1 MVQYFLK
8 TVVDPEIKE
17 VLEYTLN
24 IARKHL
30 QRIREIYIREK
41 HPIPRGFTAED
52 VNLEAPRLFSDSVII
67 SFLADLARSRLDG
80 YSTALQ
86 TCARSDVRQYFT
98 ECVADPAEIYNRSVS
113 VMLSKGIFARP
124 PQIRVPEKIIFTTK
138 QNFLSSRISKKKP
151 FNSIHV
157 THIFFNLQRNH
168 LRKSILTG
176 FSQVAKEEQVR
187 QYMLKGK
194 EIAEKHIEIFST
206 LLLKNNFPVSLAWE
220 SGVTDSTIAP
230 FSDLLMLQEVRSMNV
245 ILSANYAKAISISGD
260 RKDLAGDFAR
270 LMAEILKHAREG
282 MNLLVNNGWYEEPP
296 QAEEPGAP
304 LNTVH

>member
-1 MVQYFLK
+1 MYRKRSAKIKYHQYQISEVTSTDLSISQSNTPAPGGIPVEIVENISLTSSEIATCGLLMESSIKERMVQYFLK

-113 VMLSKGIFARP
+113 VMAQRVFLPPPKSAFPKKLSL
-124 PQIRVPEKIIFTTK
+124 Q
-138 QNFLSSRISKKKP
+138 QNRTS
-151 FNSIHV
+151 
-157 THIFFNLQRNH
+157 
-168 LRKSILTG
+168 
-176 FSQVAKEEQVR
+176 
-187 QYMLKGK
+187 
-194 EIAEKHIEIFST
+194 
-206 LLLKNNFPVSLAWE
+206 
-220 SGVTDSTIAP
+220 
-230 FSDLLMLQEVRSMNV
+230 
-245 ILSANYAKAISISGD
+245 
-260 RKDLAGDFAR
+260 
-270 LMAEILKHAREG
+270 
-282 MNLLVNNGWYEEPP
+282 
-296 QAEEPGAP
+296 
-304 LNTVH
+304 